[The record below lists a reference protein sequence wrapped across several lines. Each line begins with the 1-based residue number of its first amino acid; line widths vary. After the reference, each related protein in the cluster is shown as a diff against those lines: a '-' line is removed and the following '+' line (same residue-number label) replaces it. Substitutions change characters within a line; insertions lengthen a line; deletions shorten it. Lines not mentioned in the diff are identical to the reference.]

1 MAGKVKDVDEKL
13 GDRLPHGT
21 SIVILYVSCILL
33 EVNPQ
38 IKNRNPLGSL
48 VVAEA
53 SNTRLAKYSFL
64 ACVPIYV

>member
-33 EVNPQ
+33 VVKPQ
-38 IKNRNPLGSL
+38 SKNRNPLGS
-48 VVAEA
+48 
-53 SNTRLAKYSFL
+53 R
-64 ACVPIYV
+64 